1 MLKFS
6 YVFSEI
12 HVLHA
17 GFVENQDQRREEK
30 RERGNDFARYRL
42 WELSLA
48 CTVYVRNG

>member
-17 GFVENQDQRREEK
+17 GFVENQDQRREKNANVEMTLHAIVY
-30 RERGNDFARYRL
+30 GN
-42 WELSLA
+42 
-48 CTVYVRNG
+48 